1 MQVEQHMIGEI
12 HARRYPGEKPEYA
25 LLISHG
31 LGGHGGMYDRF
42 GTYHS
47 ARGVDIWS
55 YDAPG
60 HGQSTS
66 TRPRGQFEMQEW
78 VDAGLSYV
86 DFINAETGLPVFTV
100 GSSLGVAAAYSCLE
114 NDLVKGCILMGA
126 TLVPGTPTF
135 NRMGACFQ
143 NNGVKD
149 LIEAFGRSARFEV
162 KNFVSYDEDYGYKG
176 AEDQKRLDP
185 WITWSYDLASFHS
198 FFNYRPAI
206 SVTDNTKPVLVTA
219 GSKDAMFSED
229 RIRDMANAIS
239 GPVGVEIIEGGS
251 HQLLMFETARF
262 SDLVHNFVGEQ
273 L

>member
-1 MQVEQHMIGEI
+1 MRIEQHMIGEI
-12 HARRYPGEKPEYA
+12 HARRYPSDDPRYA
-25 LLISHG
+25 VLISHG

-42 GTYHS
+42 GTHHS
-47 ARGVDIWS
+47 VRGADIWS

-86 DFINAETGLPVFTV
+86 EFIKQETGLPVFTL
-100 GSSLGVAAAYSCLE
+100 GSSLGVAAAYSCLACE
-114 NDLVKGCILMGA
+114 SVKGCILMGA

-135 NRMGACFQ
+135 NQMGACFQ
-143 NNGVKD
+143 NEGVKD
-149 LIEAFGRSARFEV
+149 LIKSFGRSSRFEV

-185 WITWSYDLASFHS
+185 WITWSYDLASFYS
-198 FFNYRPAI
+198 FFNYAPAI
-206 SVTDNTKPVLVTA
+206 GVAENTKPILVTA
-219 GSKDAMFSED
+219 GSEDAMFSED
-229 RIRDMANAIS
+229 RVRAMAKGIS
-239 GPVGVEIIEGGS
+239 GPVDVDIVEGGS
-251 HQLLMFETARF
+251 HQLLMFETSRF
-262 SDLVHNFVGEQ
+262 SDAVHGFVENQ

>member
-1 MQVEQHMIGEI
+1 MQIEQHMIGEI
-12 HARRYPGEKPEYA
+12 HARRYPSDNPQYA
-25 LLISHG
+25 VLISHG

-42 GTYHS
+42 GTHHS
-47 ARGVDIWS
+47 ARGADIWS

-78 VDAGLSYV
+78 VDAGHAYIE
-86 DFINAETGLPVFTV
+86 FIKQETGLPVFTL

-114 NDLVKGCILMGA
+114 NESAKGCILMGA

-135 NRMGACFQ
+135 NQMGACFQ
-143 NNGVKD
+143 NDGVGD
-149 LIEAFGRSARFEV
+149 LIKSFGRSARFEV

-185 WITWSYDLASFHS
+185 WITWSYDLGSFHS
-198 FFNYRPAI
+198 FFNYKPVVA
-206 SVTDNTKPVLVTA
+206 VTDNAKPILVTA
-219 GSKDAMFSED
+219 GSEDAMFSED
-229 RIRDMANAIS
+229 RVRTMASAIV
-239 GPVGVEIIEGGS
+239 GPVSVDIIEGGS

-262 SDLVHNFVGEQ
+262 SDAVHKFVEEQ

>member
-1 MQVEQHMIGEI
+1 MRFEQHMIGEI
-12 HARRYPGEKPEYA
+12 HARRYPSDEARYA
-25 LLISHG
+25 VLISHG

-42 GTYHS
+42 GTHHS
-47 ARGVDIWS
+47 ARGADVWS

-78 VDAGLSYV
+78 VDAGLAYIE
-86 DFINAETGLPVFTV
+86 FIQRETGLPVFTL
-100 GSSLGVAAAYSCLE
+100 GSSLGVASAYCCLASE
-114 NDLVKGCILMGA
+114 AVKGCILMGA
-126 TLVPGTPTF
+126 TLVPGTSTF
-135 NRMGACFQ
+135 NQMGGCFQ
-143 NNGVKD
+143 NEGVKD
-149 LIEAFGRSARFEV
+149 LIKSFGRSARFEV

-198 FFNYRPAI
+198 FFNYAPAI
-206 SVTDNTKPVLVTA
+206 EVSDNSKPILVTA
-219 GSKDAMFSED
+219 GSEDAMFSED
-229 RIRDMANAIS
+229 RVRAMAKGIE
-239 GPVGVEIIEGGS
+239 GPVSVDIIEGGS

-262 SDLVHNFVGEQ
+262 SDAVHGFVEAH